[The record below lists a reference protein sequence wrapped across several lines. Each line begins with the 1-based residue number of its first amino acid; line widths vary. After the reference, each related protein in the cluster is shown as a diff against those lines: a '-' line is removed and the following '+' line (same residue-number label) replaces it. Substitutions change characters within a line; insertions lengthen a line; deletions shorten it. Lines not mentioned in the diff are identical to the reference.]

1 MLKKLPSLLQVKSLM
16 KKIAKENGIS
26 EQVDETWDHETVVW
40 NFSKKI
46 ANLAIK
52 NGYKID
58 LDFLKIG
65 CYIHDLG
72 RMISGSKASKEL
84 QPAIYHGLRG
94 YELAKKMKWPEKIA
108 RVCIRHMG
116 GVGQT
121 KEVNKK
127 IGLGNKDTLA
137 KTIEEKILA
146 YSDCRTFFNVE
157 KNKADIYPFKISYN
171 RFKAYPRVGKILM
184 KNKEYIDKITGGKLE

>member
-1 MLKKLPSLLQVKSLM
+1 MPSLSEIKNLM
-16 KKIAKENGIS
+16 KKVAKEHKIL
-26 EQVDETWDHETVVW
+26 EQVDETWDHETRVW

-84 QPAIYHGLRG
+84 EPAIYHGLRG
-94 YELAKKMKWPEKIA
+94 YELAKEMKWPEKIA

-146 YSDCRTFFNVE
+146 YSDCRTFFNQD
-157 KNKADIYPFKISYN
+157 KGKADIYSFRIAYN

-184 KNKEYIDKITGGKLE
+184 KNKEYIDKITGGKLD